1 MKRDMKTKINI
12 GQWMNRLFIIHCSL
26 FISLTFA
33 SCASD
38 DSDYKF
44 DTPAEQD
51 AQGSYTGQFMRV
63 QYGTTDTLWA
73 DGTLKLMA
81 SDTHNLATVTFASTD
96 MAEMDTIKKA

>member
-73 DGTLKLMA
+73 DGTLKRMA

-96 MAEMDTIKKA
+96 MAGEF